1 MQNKSSN
8 PCQTQRPWS
17 IASMIRQKECDWLK
31 NNDFRWRLRYGWFER
46 ELLIGA
52 EHPVRY
58 ALSLLILL
66 VLVVANGYLIPDNL
80 FVGCWSSWDKSEQ
93 LNYFTTLWSIQSTIV
108 ALVYPFVISFVSLLL
123 QRRPVSKAFLQIYLI
138 DSGALVAGMS
148 SLSLVLAMTVEYILL
163 TSYSLGHAVTW
174 VAVNAVW
181 FCYNIVLTIW
191 FLFRTVE
198 FLRPD
203 FQMEVVRRY
212 AVNVALPREVA
223 NLIKFQLFA
232 GAQNNGWIVAPEY
245 LDDKA
250 KGKPQVLMRS
260 FGVSMGEAVVERRLS
275 VRSRLSSVLYWPL
288 NVAIKGWIRTAERYL
303 SSSPDRASDESKYPL
318 LIFPVVPGR
327 TYESSLILARVAYGP
342 RLSWLQRLLVKVSF
356 RFSVISLERR
366 CVTLANILAEIEAD
380 ARISADKGDVA
391 AFEDAYESLIT
402 MHESLLAA
410 CLVTSDEG
418 GTDSWALLP
427 DIHRF
432 ADHPLHKHWTDAYRS
447 LFNAA
452 VNILPKE
459 SRPLRRLCHV
469 VQHLSGQSVQDS
481 PVNIRENFLYLHP
494 WLMSVLGNWWS
505 QRLEEQGVMEHGHDQ
520 MALLR
525 PPLQSAYEEMFVHF
539 VGGWEEARDRLAF
552 LPDQNVLFVWSE
564 ATALMALNK
573 RHINQT
579 GLMLLM
585 AVSRGDKAAA
595 EWMADVLVKWWGSA
609 GHSEHDYNVLFGKSD
624 FITLESISQQWS
636 VVEQSMGLNEDIY
649 QRTRNGK
656 TGLQRIVLFAAI
668 KNYWRD
674 IRILTIEIMLTWAQS
689 EHKNLSERSLALY
702 IIAGLLIGRHW
713 RAGGRVTDPLSKL
726 NASDYLTAKARQY
739 AADSSCRD
747 GYIAQ
752 LDSFVES
759 AKNILRPDMVPGRI
773 YSYSGADD
781 VDSLQEAQ
789 LILLTLHS
797 SADWKASETLLR
809 QLATWTST
817 CFNCTTILKSRID
830 AMRSRLETVG
840 DQLCTKLI
848 DMLLVMT
855 SREHTRS
862 QGIARTKAGISALL
876 DEIAGLHSNAVAN
889 ANVSARRL
897 REVEVAASA
906 QAFTAESGEFP
917 IQLFSKL
924 VRNSM
929 PQKKFTLCITN
940 LRKGEFTEVEMEQ
953 RAVNENEWYAKTI
966 ANHLGALLLAD
977 VVRMCNVREVIA
989 PDADTYWTVL
999 KDESLRFV
1007 KQRLTPIL
1015 ILDNP
1020 TRPDWIWEWQYP
1032 DVDGAYPR
1040 PADLTVRQEHRG
1052 RGDGYVCDLNKI
1064 QVYSGSVASGTSLLI
1079 ARETFSSVAF
1089 REYHENVFVK
1099 AETENVPES
1108 KTLVNLKLSYERAVE
1123 VAFPNIVRIR
1133 YDTSTASK
1141 EEGVGN

>member
-1 MQNKSSN
+1 MQNKSN
-8 PCQTQRPWS
+8 NLCQTQRPWS
-17 IASMIRQKECDWLK
+17 IASILRQKERDWLK
-31 NNDFRWRLRYGWFER
+31 NNYFRRRLRYGWFER

-58 ALSLLILL
+58 AFSLLILL

-80 FVGCWSSWDKSEQ
+80 FVGCWSSWDKAEKF
-93 LNYFTTLWSIQSTIV
+93 NYFTTLWSIQSTIV

-123 QRRPVSKAFLQIYLI
+123 QRRPVSKALLQIYLV

-163 TSYSLGHAVTW
+163 TSYSLGYAVTW

-223 NLIKFQLFA
+223 NLLKFQLLA

-288 NVAIKGWIRTAERYL
+288 NVAVKGWIRTAERHL

-342 RLSWLQRLLVKVSF
+342 GLSWLQRLLVKVSF
-356 RFSVISLERR
+356 RFSAISLERR
-366 CVTLANILAEIEAD
+366 YVTLANILAEIEAD
-380 ARISADKGDVA
+380 ARISADNGDVA
-391 AFEDAYESLIT
+391 AFEDAYESLIS

-418 GTDSWALLP
+418 ETDSWALLP

-452 VNILPKE
+452 VNLLPRE

-469 VQHLSGQSVQDS
+469 VQHLNGPSVQES
-481 PVNIRENFLYLHP
+481 PVKIRENLLYLHL

-505 QRLEEQGVMEHGHDQ
+505 QRLEEQGMMEHGHDQ

-525 PPLQSAYEEMFVHF
+525 PPLQSAYEETFVHF

-564 ATALMALNK
+564 ASALMALNK

-585 AVSRGDKAAA
+585 AVARGDQAAA

-609 GHSEHDYNVLFGKSD
+609 GHYEHDYNVLFGKSN
-624 FITLESISQQWS
+624 FITLESISQSWS
-636 VVEQSMGLNEDIY
+636 VVEQSLGLNENTY
-649 QRTRNGK
+649 QRVRNGQS
-656 TGLQRIVLFAAI
+656 GLQRIVFLAAI
-668 KNYWRD
+668 KNYWLD
-674 IRILTIEIMLTWAQS
+674 IRLLTIEILLSWAQS
-689 EHKNLSERSLALY
+689 EHNKLSERSLALY
-702 IIAGLLIGRHW
+702 IVAGLLTGRHW
-713 RAGGRVTDPLSKL
+713 RAGGRIADPLSEL
-726 NASDYLTAKARQY
+726 TASDYLTVKSRQY
-739 AADSSCRD
+739 AADSSYRE

-752 LDSFVES
+752 LDGFVES
-759 AKNILRPDMVPGRI
+759 AKNILRPAMVPGRI

-781 VDSLQEAQ
+781 VESLQEAQ
-789 LILLTLHS
+789 LVLLTVLS
-797 SADWKASETLLR
+797 SADWNLGETLRR
-809 QLATWTST
+809 QLAKWTSSSFT
-817 CFNCTTILKSRID
+817 STDILKNRAA
-830 AMRSRLETVG
+830 AMKSRLEMVG
-840 DQLCTKLI
+840 DKFCAELI
-848 DMLLVMT
+848 DIVLVMLNKL
-855 SREHTRS
+855 HTRS
-862 QGIARTKAGISALL
+862 QGVARTKAGISTLL
-876 DEIAGLHSNAVAN
+876 EEIAELQSDAVAN
-889 ANVSARRL
+889 AQISTQRL
-897 REVEVAASA
+897 REIEVAASEL
-906 QAFTAESGEFP
+906 AFTAKLGEFP
-917 IQLFSKL
+917 IQLFKNIVHDSTP
-924 VRNSM
+924 RE
-929 PQKKFTLCITN
+929 KFTLSITN
-940 LRKGEFTEVEMEQ
+940 LRKGEFTDVEMAQ
-953 RAVNENEWYAKTI
+953 RAVNEKEYYAKTI
-966 ANHLGALLLAD
+966 ANNVGSLLLSD
-977 VVRMCNVREVIA
+977 VVRRCNVRDVMA
-989 PDADTYWTVL
+989 PNDNMYWTVL
-999 KDESLRFV
+999 KDEALRLTT
-1007 KQRLTPIL
+1007 QGLTPIL

-1020 TRPDWIWEWQYP
+1020 TQPDWIWEWQYP
-1032 DVDGAYPR
+1032 EPDGAYLR
-1040 PADLTVRQEHRG
+1040 PTDLTVREENDD
-1052 RGDGYVCDLNKI
+1052 RGDGYVCDLNGI
-1064 QVYSGSVASGTSLLI
+1064 QTYSGFVAPGTSLLL
-1079 ARETFSSVAF
+1079 ARETFFRVGF
-1089 REYHENVFVK
+1089 REYRENVFVN
-1099 AETENVPES
+1099 AATVEVPDS
-1108 KTLVNLKLSYERAVE
+1108 KTLVDLNLTYERAVD
-1123 VAFPNIVRIR
+1123 VNFPSIVRIR
-1133 YDTSTASK
+1133 YDAPITSK
-1141 EEGVGN
+1141 EERKDK